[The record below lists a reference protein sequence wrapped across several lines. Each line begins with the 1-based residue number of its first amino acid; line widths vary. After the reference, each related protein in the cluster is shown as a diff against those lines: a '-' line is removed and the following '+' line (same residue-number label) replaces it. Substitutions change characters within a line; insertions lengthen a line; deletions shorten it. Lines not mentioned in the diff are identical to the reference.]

1 MVGGPSGQSIFKISL
16 FFLYFT
22 INNYLDD
29 DVECEVCRNKTV
41 KQSVQQRN
49 LTQSERH
56 HTHSDKNTK
65 KKLKLEIKET
75 VAVNIYLP
83 AWLGLT
89 PSADDIAPRLVQVHC
104 LLAPLYH
111 SA

>member
-1 MVGGPSGQSIFKISL
+1 MMLSVRCAGTKLYLYSNETSHNQKDTTRTVTKI
-16 FFLYFT
+16 
-22 INNYLDD
+22 
-29 DVECEVCRNKTV
+29 
-41 KQSVQQRN
+41 QR
-49 LTQSERH
+49 
-56 HTHSDKNTK
+56 

-89 PSADDIAPRLVQVHC
+89 PSAGDIAPRLVQVHC